1 MPKCG
6 CKKSSKGKPSRK
18 QSRKQ
23 KGGFLGS
30 NKQSNKKSNKKSR
43 KVILRKLIK
52 QGNKVTFAAK
62 LAAFVLENHKGKEV
76 KFAEEGGFHNDQN
89 FIFGILPFLHLNIKK
104 DQFSTLL
111 AKGQH
116 PLIQELT
123 DLCSKSDAVK
133 EIKREVDFQCDAQSS
148 TGIRDGL
155 IESVIEN
162 IDSPR
167 RWASRKH
174 GRTIAKEVAKNMN
187 FQVDKELISQA
198 SVEWANNF
206 FKKSH

>member
-6 CKKSSKGKPSRK
+6 CKKSRKRKP
-18 QSRKQ
+18 SRKQ

-30 NKQSNKKSNKKSR
+30 NKQSNKKSR
-43 KVILRKLIK
+43 KDILRKLIK
-52 QGNKVTFAAK
+52 QGKKVTFAAK

-76 KFAEEGGFHNDQN
+76 KFAEKGGFHNDQD

-111 AKGQH
+111 AKGQN

-123 DLCSKSDAVK
+123 ELCSNNKAVEK
-133 EIKREVDFQCDAQSS
+133 IDKDVDFQCDAQSS

-155 IESVIEN
+155 IESVIKN

-167 RWASRKH
+167 RWASRRH

-187 FQVDKELISQA
+187 FQVDKELISPD

-206 FKKSH
+206 FKK

>member
-1 MPKCG
+1 MPRCG
-6 CKKSSKGKPSRK
+6 CKKSRKRKP
-18 QSRKQ
+18 SRKQ

-30 NKQSNKKSNKKSR
+30 NKQSNKKSR
-43 KVILRKLIK
+43 KDILRKLIK

-76 KFAEEGGFHNDQN
+76 KFAKNGGFDNDQD

-104 DQFSTLL
+104 DEFSTLL
-111 AKGQH
+111 AKGQN
-116 PLIQELT
+116 PLVQELT
-123 DLCSKSDAVK
+123 ELCSNNEAVK
-133 EIKREVDFQCDAQSS
+133 EIKREVDFKCDAQSS

-155 IESVIEN
+155 IESVIKN

-167 RWASRKH
+167 RWASRRH

-187 FQVDKELISQA
+187 FQVDNKLISQA

-206 FKKSH
+206 FKKK

>member
-6 CKKSSKGKPSRK
+6 CKMSSKKKP
-18 QSRKQ
+18 SRKQ

-30 NKQSNKKSNKKSR
+30 NKQSNKKSR

-62 LAAFVLENHKGKEV
+62 LAAFVLENHKGDKV
-76 KFAEEGGFHNDQN
+76 DFAEEGGFANNQD

-104 DQFSTLL
+104 DEFSTLL
-111 AKGQH
+111 AKGQN

-123 DLCSKSDAVK
+123 DLCSKSDAVEK
-133 EIKREVDFQCDAQSS
+133 IDDKVDFKCDAQSS

-155 IESVIEN
+155 IKSVIEN

-167 RWASRKH
+167 RWASRRH

-187 FQVDKELISQA
+187 FQVDKNLISQA

-206 FKKSH
+206 FKK

>member
-1 MPKCG
+1 M
-6 CKKSSKGKPSRK
+6 SSKKKP
-18 QSRKQ
+18 SRKQ
-23 KGGFLGS
+23 KGGMLS
-30 NKQSNKKSNKKSR
+30 SNKKSR
-43 KVILRKLIK
+43 KDILKKLIK
-52 QGNKVTFAAK
+52 QGKKVTFAAK

-76 KFAEEGGFHNDQN
+76 KFAKNGGFDNDQD

-104 DQFSTLL
+104 DEFSTLL
-111 AKGQH
+111 AKGQN

-123 DLCSKSDAVK
+123 DLCSKSDAVEK
-133 EIKREVDFQCDAQSS
+133 IDDKVDFKCDAQSS

-155 IESVIEN
+155 IESVIKN

-167 RWASRKH
+167 RWASRRH

-187 FQVDKELISQA
+187 FQVDNKLISQA

-206 FKKSH
+206 FKKK

>member
-6 CKKSSKGKPSRK
+6 YKMSSKRKPSRK
-18 QSRKQ
+18 SSRKQ
-23 KGGFLGS
+23 KGGMLGS
-30 NKQSNKKSNKKSR
+30 NKQTNKPSR
-43 KVILRKLIK
+43 KEKLRKLINE
-52 QGNKVTFAAK
+52 GNNVTFAAK

-76 KFAEEGGFHNDQN
+76 KFAKNGGFDNDQD

-111 AKGQH
+111 AKGQN

-123 DLCSKSDAVK
+123 ELCSNSKTVK
-133 EIKREVDFQCDAQSS
+133 KIAKEVDFQCIAQSS

-155 IESVIEN
+155 IKSVIKN

-167 RWASRKH
+167 RWASRGH
-174 GRTIAKEVAKNMN
+174 GRRIAREVAKNMN
-187 FQVDKELISQA
+187 FQVDEKLISPD

-206 FKKSH
+206 YKK